1 MPPRT
6 SWTGSLK
13 LSLITIPVRLYSAV
27 VSTAK
32 VRLNMLHRDCNQR
45 IHYLYDCP
53 VHGTIDK
60 EEVTKGYQYQK
71 DHYVVLDKETLEQ
84 VKLETTKVLEIVQ
97 FIDEQQ
103 LDPIFLD
110 SPYYLAPDG
119 PVATEAFAVLRA
131 SMWDMKRIALG
142 RLTLSGREHMVAIS
156 PRQKG
161 LLVYTLHYA
170 KEVREE
176 APYFEGID
184 EPQLST
190 EEIDLARQLIA
201 SRTRPF
207 APEEFH
213 DRYDDALL
221 EVVKAKVAGREPEVV
236 SIEEPG
242 KVVDFM
248 EALKRSLAAEEE
260 EKEPGR
266 PRGKAK
272 RVRSDAAVERE
283 PKGKRKGS

>member
-27 VSTAK
+27 VSSAK
-32 VRLNMLHRDCNQR
+32 VRLNMLHRDCHQR

-71 DHYVVLDKETLEQ
+71 DHYVVLDKETLDQ

-103 LDPIFLD
+103 LDPIYLD
-110 SPYYLAPDG
+110 APYYLAPDG
-119 PVATEAFAVLRA
+119 PVAMEAFAVLRA
-131 SMWDMKRIALG
+131 AMTDMKRIALG
-142 RLTLSGREHMVAIS
+142 RLTMSGREHMVAIS
-156 PRQKG
+156 PREKG
-161 LLVYTLHYA
+161 LLVYTLHYV

-176 APYFEGID
+176 APYFEGIG
-184 EPQLST
+184 EQQPPA
-190 EEIDLARQLIA
+190 EEFALARQLIE

-221 EVVKAKVAGREPEVV
+221 EVVQAKVAGREPEVV
-236 SIEEPG
+236 SVEEPG

-248 EALKRSLAAEEE
+248 DALKRSLAAEAEG
-260 EKEPGR
+260 EKVR

-272 RVRSDAAVERE
+272 RVRSDAGTER
-283 PKGKRKGS
+283 PQKGKRKGS